1 MTYCNDATKS
11 SNLLQRLLET
21 AIDILNNAAQRH
33 KKRRLYK
40 STYEELRSL
49 SGRELADLGIH
60 ATEIKRI
67 SWEVAYGT
75 SK

>member
-1 MTYCNDATKS
+1 MTYYNDATKPN
-11 SNLLQRLLET
+11 NLLQRVLET
-21 AIDILNNAAQRH
+21 AINILNNVAQRH